1 MLIVLQVAWTPRNT
15 VLYPAICSIAGLV
28 AGMFG
33 VGGGIVKVRTQMVS
47 LKLNMLHVM
56 HDMKHMR
63 HVYLL
68 AGTSSSSSS
77 CPVGVSFGPKHD
89 DRAQAAA
96 PLPQGPLMLEM
107 GMLPDVAAATS
118 ATMIM

>member
-15 VLYPAICSIAGLV
+15 VLYPAACSIAGLV

-33 VGGGIVKVRTQMVS
+33 VGGGIVKVRTQMFP
-47 LKLNMLHVM
+47 LKLNMPHVM
-56 HDMKHMR
+56 HMR
-63 HVYLL
+63 HVYLP
-68 AGTSSSSSS
+68 AGTNSSSS
-77 CPVGVSFGPKHD
+77 CPVCVSFGPRHD
-89 DRAQAAA
+89 DQAQAGA

-107 GMLPDVAAATS
+107 GVLPDVAAATS